1 MRHQIQTFSLFCLI
15 FIPLLAW
22 SQSSTLPAP
31 SRTVFKCNASGKMVY
46 SDEPCR
52 GAERLDITP
61 TRGLNQITGKERT
74 GSDVAKEKYR
84 EMFSDALKPVTGL
97 NREQYEATHRR
108 FKLSAEDKKACS
120 NLDTLLEKLEKKGGS
135 GVEFKAEQDEEKYVA
150 RKKFRD
156 LRC

>member
-1 MRHQIQTFSLFCLI
+1 M
-15 FIPLLAW
+15 
-22 SQSSTLPAP
+22 
-31 SRTVFKCNASGKMVY
+31 
-46 SDEPCR
+46 
-52 GAERLDITP
+52 DITP